1 MTDHEQGAEG
11 AGAAEPA
18 AESAEEASAV
28 TSALGDFSTG
38 EGMVAIGGIIIL
50 VVWLLFEVILEEYGV
65 PHIAI
70 LLAAGAAILPRLN
83 RDSVEKVLSL
93 PSLMKVIGF
102 GLVIV
107 GVIELVEDM
116 RNGILSTDAA
126 TVIAALAAYAG
137 YAVAFMGA
145 RSIKT

>member
-1 MTDHEQGAEG
+1 MTDHEQGPES
-11 AGAAEPA
+11 AEPA
-18 AESAEEASAV
+18 AEAAEEASVV

-83 RDSVEKVLSL
+83 RDTVEKVMSL
-93 PSLMKVIGF
+93 PSLMKVIGY
-102 GLVIV
+102 GLAIV
-107 GVIELVEDM
+107 GVIEIVEDL
-116 RNGILSTDAA
+116 RNEILSTDAA

-137 YAVAFMGA
+137 YAVAFIGA
-145 RSIKT
+145 RSVKA